1 MNLNTDG
8 IKKSNEEINKLTR
21 EAIQEALILLMA
33 TKNINSISVTEI
45 VAKAGVSRSAY
56 YKNYQFKEEII
67 RDFLTRIYSTI
78 IAHIDLSNKS
88 LTPYDTF
95 YLIFNALK
103 LHERLIHQLIL
114 AKLNFPIH
122 YLWKGKH
129 KSYTSLELYSLNCFE
144 VGFTNLVKDWVENQT
159 KESIEDMAN
168 LSTYLFPQIKL
179 IFQ

>member
-21 EAIQEALILLMA
+21 EAIEESLIQLMA
-33 TKNINSISVTEI
+33 TKDIASISVTEI

-78 IAHIDLSNKS
+78 MAHIDLSNES
-88 LTPYDTF
+88 TPYDTF
-95 YLIFNALK
+95 YLIFTALK
-103 LHERLIHQLIL
+103 IHERLIHQLIL
-114 AKLNFPIH
+114 AKLNFPVH

-129 KSYTSLELYSLNCFE
+129 KKYTRLELYSLNCFE
-144 VGFTNLVKDWVENQT
+144 AGFTNLVKDWMENQT
-159 KESIEDMAN
+159 QESIEDMAK
-168 LSTYLFPQIKL
+168 LSTILFPQIKL
-179 IFQ
+179 ILQ